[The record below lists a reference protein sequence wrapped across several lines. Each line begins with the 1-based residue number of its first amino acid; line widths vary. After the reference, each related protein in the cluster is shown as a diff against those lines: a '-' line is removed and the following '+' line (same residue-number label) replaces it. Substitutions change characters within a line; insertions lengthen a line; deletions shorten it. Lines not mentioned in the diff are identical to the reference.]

1 MYTKYNQL
9 LIRYGCTIVYICI
22 CSHNSQ
28 LYLDS
33 SKKKNTAYLCTY
45 MHIKSEN
52 YMRRE
57 VSDSLWCRPDTCAS
71 SYILALDVIIYVCMY
86 IHSEIPITN
95 AAAMQQIPQK

>member
-1 MYTKYNQL
+1 
-9 LIRYGCTIVYICI
+9 
-22 CSHNSQ
+22 
-28 LYLDS
+28 
-33 SKKKNTAYLCTY
+33 
-45 MHIKSEN
+45 
-52 YMRRE
+52 MRRE